1 MMKLAEALIL
11 RADAQK
17 RIAQLRD
24 RLVRSAR
31 VQEGEAPPE
40 NPHELFAELGRAITE
55 FTDMVQKINRTNSVT
70 TFDANR
76 TLTDVLAERDALAT
90 ERGVLA
96 TVIQATAQVD
106 FRYGR
111 SEIKYVSTVNVAE
124 LQRRVDDL
132 ARQYR
137 ELDSAVQQMNWNVDL
152 VE

>member
-1 MMKLAEALIL
+1 MKLAEALIL

-24 RLVRSAR
+24 RLTRSAR

-40 NPHELFAELGRAITE
+40 NPQDLFAELNRALVE
-55 FTDMVQKINRTNSVT
+55 FNDMVRKINRTNSVT
-70 TFDANR
+70 AFDTSR
-76 TLTDVLAERDALAT
+76 TLTDALADRDSLAL

-96 TVIQATAQVD
+96 AVIQATAQVD
-106 FRYGR
+106 FRYAR
-111 SEIKYVSTVNVAE
+111 TEIKYVNTVSVVE
-124 LQRRVDDL
+124 LQRRMDDL

-137 ELDSAVQQMNWNVDL
+137 ELDSAIQQMNWKVDL